1 MEIMEKKTIM
11 IISNNSLIKT
21 ISSDSNITGIIV
33 FNDSKELREFI
44 DSHHSLEFILI
55 MRGNDLPGMIKNIR
69 VYSGLSEYIQIIKE
83 YSRKGY
89 SISLIS

>member
-1 MEIMEKKTIM
+1 MEIMEKTIL
-11 IISNNSLIKT
+11 IISKDSLLKT

-44 DSHHSLEFILI
+44 DFSHHSLEFILI
-55 MRGNDLPGMIKNIR
+55 MQGNDLPGMIKNIR